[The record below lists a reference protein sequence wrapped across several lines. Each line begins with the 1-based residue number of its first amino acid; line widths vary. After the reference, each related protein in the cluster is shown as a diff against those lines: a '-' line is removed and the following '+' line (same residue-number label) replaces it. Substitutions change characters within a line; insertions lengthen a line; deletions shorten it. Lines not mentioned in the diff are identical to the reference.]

1 MQIYPAIDIKDGRC
15 VRLVQGDFEQ
25 VTVYNDDPVSVAKEW
40 ENNGAIFLHLVD
52 LDGALHGAAYNDEVV
67 KRIVEAVSIPVQIG
81 GGIRTMDDIRAKLE
95 MGVNRVIL
103 GTVAVLD
110 PSLTRNALDLYKE
123 RIVVGV
129 DASNGKVAISGW
141 KEISE
146 HDSLAMIKELES
158 AGVKT
163 VVYTDVSK
171 DGMMSGPNIPMY
183 SEVASRTTSTQIIA
197 AGGVSTLEDLRAL
210 KESGVNGAIIGK
222 ALYMGSIDLQ
232 EAIEVAQ

>member
-1 MQIYPAIDIKDGRC
+1 MQIYPAIDIKDGCC

-40 ENNGAIFLHLVD
+40 EKKGAAFLHLVD
-52 LDGALHGAAYNDEVV
+52 LDGALHGAAYSDEVV
-67 KRIVEAVSIPVQIG
+67 KRIVAAVSIPVQIG
-81 GGIRTMDDIRAKLE
+81 GGIRTMGDIRAKLE

-103 GTVAVLD
+103 GTVAVRD
-110 PSLTRNALDLYKE
+110 PALTRSALDLYKE

-146 HDSLAMIKELES
+146 HDSLAMIKDLAD
-158 AGVKT
+158 AGVQT

-171 DGMMSGPNIPMY
+171 DGMMSGPNVPMY
-183 SEVASRTTSTQIIA
+183 KEAATTPTNIIA
-197 AGGVSTLEDLRAL
+197 AGGVSTLDDLRAL
-210 KESGVNGAIIGK
+210 KESGIDGAIIGK
-222 ALYMGSIDLQ
+222 ALYLGSIDLQ
-232 EAIEVAQ
+232 EAIEVAQR